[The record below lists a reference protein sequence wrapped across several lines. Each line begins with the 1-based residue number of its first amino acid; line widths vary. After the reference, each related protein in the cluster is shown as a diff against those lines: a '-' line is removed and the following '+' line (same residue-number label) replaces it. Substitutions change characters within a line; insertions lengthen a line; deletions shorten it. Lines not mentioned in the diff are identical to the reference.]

1 MVGVVSVDKQRRRF
15 SWHRVTFWGSAGVAI
30 TWVAFAMASPD
41 GKIITVFSPEG
52 HEVLRDYVRFNYPNL
67 ANKWGLNKIHVVP
80 KSPSVA
86 KSK

>member
-1 MVGVVSVDKQRRRF
+1 MDRKLFQLNS
-15 SWHRVTFWGSAGVAI
+15 HRVTFWGSVGVAV
-30 TWVAFAMASPD
+30 TWIGFAMASPD

-52 HEVLRDYVRFNYPNL
+52 HEVLRDYVRFNYPKL
-67 ANKWGLNKIHVVP
+67 ADKWGLHKINVVP